1 MLLAKKVAVITGCN
15 RGIGKSILQE
25 FSKNGA
31 NLFACVRNIDEE
43 FKLLVNKTEKEYKNK
58 IIPIEIDLSNE
69 KSVKDAGNNIL
80 SHKLDIDILV
90 NNAGSIFTSLFQ
102 MTSINKYKELF
113 DINFF
118 SQILF
123 TQLILKSM
131 IKKKRG
137 KIVFIS
143 SNSGIDGNEGRG
155 AYASTKAAIIGQA
168 KVLSRELGRF
178 NIEVNTV
185 APGLTNTDMMRDNT
199 KNDVIEEVIKQTSLK
214 RVGNPDEIANV
225 TLFLSSYLSDYITGQ
240 VIRVDGGM

>member
-69 KSVKDAGNNIL
+69 KSVKNAGNNIL